1 MRLPSPPQLK
11 MHTAAMIFHNQWLI
25 IRTTVARI
33 RVFLTTFET
42 AREIHAS
49 ELPFFSGTLFANFQ
63 W

>member
-1 MRLPSPPQLK
+1 
-11 MHTAAMIFHNQWLI
+11 MIFHKQWLI